1 MSNDNVQQNT
11 SSPVALTID
20 EAADAILNNW
30 RDADEPSQEGNL
42 EATEESSETIEEAVN
57 EDSEKQVTEDETTDL
72 VEDES
77 HEENEDDSETEVSEE
92 TEEESESEDQEEEEL
107 IEILPDDSIVEVTV
121 DGKVEQVSVKSLKRL
136 HGQEASLTK
145 KSQQVASQRKEAD
158 EALKQADFVM
168 QNMLKRAE
176 ERYKPYSE
184 VDMLLASK
192 TMEADDFALL
202 RNEANQAESDLKY
215 LKEES
220 QQFYTEAQ
228 EKMVAQQQENA
239 QKAIEVLQK
248 DIPEWSTKLYDQ
260 IREFSISSGLP
271 EQEVNQ
277 YTDPTVIKLLH
288 KAMLYDNS
296 KKVANVKKV
305 KAKKTKVLRS
315 KKAPPSPK
323 QTKDVRKQA
332 AYDKLRTQGGTDLD
346 DISAAILAGWE
357 A

>member
-1 MSNDNVQQNT
+1 MSNDNVQQNPT
-11 SSPVALTID
+11 SPVALTID
-20 EAADAILNNW
+20 DAAEAILNNW

-42 EATEESSETIEEAVN
+42 EATD
-57 EDSEKQVTEDETTDL
+57 DSGETTDEA
-72 VEDES
+72 VIEDTEN
-77 HEENEDDSETEVSEE
+77 EVAEDENEDPEQTSQEEIENEDNSETEDQNENSEE
-92 TEEESESEDQEEEEL
+92 SEEESEEEL
-107 IEILPDDSIVEVTV
+107 IEILPDDAIVEVSV
-121 DGKVEQVSVKSLKRL
+121 DGNLEQVSVKSLKRL
-136 HGQEASLTK
+136 HGQESSLTK
-145 KSQQVASQRKEAD
+145 KSQEVSNQRKEAD

-168 QNMLKRAE
+168 QSMLTRAE
-176 ERYKPYSE
+176 ERYKPYAE

-202 RNEANQAESDLKY
+202 RSEANQAQSDLKY

-220 QQFYTEAQ
+220 QKFYTEAQ

-239 QKAIEVLQK
+239 KKAIEVLQR

-260 IREFSISSGLP
+260 IREFSITSGLP

-277 YTDPTVIKLLH
+277 YSDPTVIKLLH
-288 KAMLYDNS
+288 KAMLYDKS
-296 KKVANVKKV
+296 KKTANVKKV

-332 AYDKLRTQGGTDLD
+332 AYDKLRTQGGSDLD

-357 A
+357 S

>member
-1 MSNDNVQQNT
+1 MSNDNVQSNT
-11 SSPVALTID
+11 PEEPVALD
-20 EAADAILNNW
+20 LDGAAEAILKNW
-30 RDADEPSQEGNL
+30 EDAEKPSEGNL
-42 EATEESSETIEEAVN
+42 EANDESVETTEESSNENTESEVEVEENDDLQEEDPETEESD
-57 EDSEKQVTEDETTDL
+57 ESEVEDET
-72 VEDES
+72 
-77 HEENEDDSETEVSEE
+77 SEE
-92 TEEESESEDQEEEEL
+92 QEEEPVE
-107 IEILPDDSIVEVTV
+107 EEVAILEDDAVVQVTV
-121 DGKVEQVSVKSLKRL
+121 DGKTEEVSVKSLKRL
-136 HGQEASLTK
+136 HGQESSLTK
-145 KSQQVASQRKEAD
+145 KSQEVSNQRKEAD

-168 QNMLKRAE
+168 QSMLTRAE
-176 ERYKPYSE
+176 ERYKPYAE

-202 RNEANQAESDLKY
+202 RSEANQAQSDLKY

-220 QQFYTEAQ
+220 QKFYTEAQ

-239 QKAIEVLQK
+239 KKAIEVLQR

-260 IREFSISSGLP
+260 IREFSITSGLP

-277 YTDPTVIKLLH
+277 YSDPTVIKLLH
-288 KAMLYDNS
+288 KAMLYDKS
-296 KKVANVKKV
+296 KKTANVKKV

-332 AYDKLRTQGGTDLD
+332 AYDKLRTQGGSDLD

-357 A
+357 S

>member
-1 MSNDNVQQNT
+1 MSNDNVQQNPT
-11 SSPVALTID
+11 SPVALTID
-20 EAADAILNNW
+20 DAAEAILNNW

-42 EATEESSETIEEAVN
+42 EATD
-57 EDSEKQVTEDETTDL
+57 DSGETTDEA
-72 VEDES
+72 VIEDTEN
-77 HEENEDDSETEVSEE
+77 EVAEDENEDPEQTSQEEIEDEDNSETEDQDENSEE
-92 TEEESESEDQEEEEL
+92 SEEESEEEL
-107 IEILPDDSIVEVTV
+107 EVLPDEAIVEVTV
-121 DGKVEQVSVKSLKRL
+121 DGNVEQVSVKSLKRL
-136 HGQEASLTK
+136 HGQESSLTK
-145 KSQQVASQRKEAD
+145 KSQEVSNQRKEAD

-168 QNMLKRAE
+168 QSMLTRAE
-176 ERYKPYSE
+176 ERYKPYAE

-202 RNEANQAESDLKY
+202 RSEANQAQSDLKY

-220 QQFYTEAQ
+220 QKFYTEAQ

-239 QKAIEVLQK
+239 KKAIEVLQK

-260 IREFSISSGLP
+260 IREFSITSGLP

-277 YTDPTVIKLLH
+277 YSDPTVIKLLH
-288 KAMLYDNS
+288 KAMLYDKS
-296 KKVANVKKV
+296 KKTANVKKV

-332 AYDKLRTQGGTDLD
+332 AYDKLRTQGGSDLD

-357 A
+357 S